1 MKLELDFIQKNKTWK
16 FNDLQEGK
24 IPISAKSVFNVKSNL
39 DKKKPE
45 KLKACLVYEYE

>member
-24 IPISAKSVFNVKSNL
+24 IPISAKSIFNVKSNL
-39 DKKKPE
+39 DRKPE
-45 KLKACLVYEYE
+45 KFKATLVACEYE